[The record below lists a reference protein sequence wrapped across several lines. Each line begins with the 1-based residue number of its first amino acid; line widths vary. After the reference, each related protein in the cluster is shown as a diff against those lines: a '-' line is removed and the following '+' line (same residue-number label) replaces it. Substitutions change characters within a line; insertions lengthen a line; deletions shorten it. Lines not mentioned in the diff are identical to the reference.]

1 MDLSIVIPIYNE
13 SPNIQAL
20 YDRLSKVAKALVP
33 AYELIF
39 VNDGSV
45 DDSLPKVKALAKQD
59 DHVRYI
65 DFSRNFGHQIAVM
78 AGLDYSKGQAVV
90 IIDADLQ
97 DPPELIADLYE
108 KYKAGH
114 EVVYARRKSRKG
126 EGFLKKITARWFYRI
141 LKSITSIDIPIDTGD
156 FRIIDRKVVDILK
169 KMPESH
175 KYLRGQISWVGFRQ
189 TYVEYNRDERQAGET
204 GYTVRKM
211 MGFAMDGI
219 TSFSNFPLRLA
230 TILGFTVSIIAFAV
244 LLYSLYM
251 RLFTSDYQPGWASV
265 ITSVL
270 FLGGVQLITIG
281 LIGEYIGRVNTEVK
295 NRPLYIINETDGNK
309 NHSDESSTP
318 V

>member
-1 MDLSIVIPIYNE
+1 MDLSVVIPIYNE
-13 SPNIQAL
+13 SLNIQAL
-20 YDRLSKVAKALVP
+20 YDRLSQVASKTVSS
-33 AYELIF
+33 YELLF
-39 VNDGSV
+39 VNDGSA
-45 DDSLPKVKALAKQD
+45 DDSLNLIQALCEKD
-59 DHVRYI
+59 NRVRYI

-78 AGLDYSKGQAVV
+78 AGLDHALGDAVV

-97 DPPELIADLYE
+97 DPPEVIAELYA
-108 KYKAGH
+108 KYKAGN

-126 EGFLKKITARWFYRI
+126 EGFFKKLTAKWFYRI

-189 TYVEYNRDERQAGET
+189 TFVEYDRAERQAGET

-211 MGFAMDGI
+211 MRFAMDGI

-230 TILGFTVSIIAFAV
+230 TILGFTVSSVAFLV

-295 NRPLYIINETDGNK
+295 KRPLYIINETSVDNQ
-309 NHSDESSTP
+309 DSSSEAM
-318 V
+318 